1 MKVGVSTNCT
11 ASWEKSQGWECLP
24 DRYDDGGYS
33 GGNTERPALKRLMAD
48 VRAGRVDTV
57 VIYKLDR
64 LSRSL
69 LDFCKLVEEFD
80 QYKVA
85 FVAVTQQINTSSSM
99 GRLMLNVLLSFAQF
113 EREIISE
120 RTRDKIAAS
129 RRKGIWSGGM
139 PLLGYDVED
148 MKLVVNE
155 DEAARVRAI
164 FDLYLEHRSL
174 LAVVAELQRRG
185 WVSKS

>member
-1 MKVGVSTNCT
+1 MRCAVYTRKSTEEGLEQDFNTLDAQRECGE
-11 ASWEKSQGWECLP
+11 AFIKSQGWECLP
-24 DRYDDGGYS
+24 DHYNDGGFS
-33 GGNTERPALKRLMAD
+33 ENTDRPALKRLMAD

-57 VIYKLDR
+57 VIYKVDR

-80 QYKVA
+80 RHKVA

-120 RTRDKIAAS
+120 RVLNIQNAGTPSKA
-129 RRKGIWSGGM
+129 
-139 PLLGYDVED
+139 
-148 MKLVVNE
+148 
-155 DEAARVRAI
+155 VRPAMSSI
-164 FDLYLEHRSL
+164 GVH
-174 LAVVAELQRRG
+174 VVANKR
-185 WVSKS
+185 